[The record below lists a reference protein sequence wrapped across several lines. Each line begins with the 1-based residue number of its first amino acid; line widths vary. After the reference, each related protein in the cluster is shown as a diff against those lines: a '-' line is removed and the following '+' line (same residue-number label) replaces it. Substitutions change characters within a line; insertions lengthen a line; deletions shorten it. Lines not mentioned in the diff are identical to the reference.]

1 MLDIAEKFLLKLIVV
16 IGSYGTGDFKPGES
30 DIDIAFLCEK
40 DMNQHM
46 EMINELSRFFK
57 YSKIDLIDLQKAS
70 GLLKYEVAYKGR
82 LLYEQSEGFFER
94 YKLYCYRYYYD
105 TQKFRQ
111 LKKEYFQEQLGV
123 LMDGQGRA

>member
-1 MLDIAEKFLLKLIVV
+1 MLEIAEKFQLNLLIL
-16 IGSYGTGDFKPGES
+16 IGSYGTDDFRPGES
-30 DIDIAFLCEK
+30 DIDLAFLS
-40 DMNQHM
+40 DNSRDQQLDL
-46 EMINELSRFFK
+46 INELSRTFK

-70 GLLKYEVAYKGR
+70 GLLKYEVANKGR

-123 LMDGQGRA
+123 LMDG